1 MKPVPRHR
9 PCVNRT
15 NFVVIVGAAIVAH
28 FIGLSQSVAQEDEIG
43 PAYYLG
49 IGFALLDADERALFV
64 EIAEEQTCPCPGATN
79 NLSECLLDFQG
90 RCRLSENVGSLVMR
104 RIKEDLS
111 TDEIASAVEIFIT
124 EALTPH
130 EFNLENAPSSGPQD
144 APIQL
149 VIFSEFLCPHC
160 QRLADVVEE
169 LSNEFGDR
177 LVVYYKHFPL
187 PQHANAM
194 IAARAC
200 VAAQQQD
207 RFWEM
212 HDILFEHQVEL
223 QSSQDPDALVQSLAE
238 EIGLDVGQYDEDF
251 ASQLAID
258 VPTNDLEEG
267 REAGVNGTPT
277 CFINGIEF
285 LDVETV
291 DGLTRYFN
299 GLL

>member
-1 MKPVPRHR
+1 MKPAQRHR
-9 PCVNRT
+9 PHVNRMS
-15 NFVVIVGAAIVAH
+15 FVVVVAAAIATH
-28 FIGLSQSVAQEDEIG
+28 SIGVSETLAQADEIG

-49 IGFALLDADERALFV
+49 IGFALLDADERVLFV
-64 EIAEEQTCPCPGATN
+64 EIAEEQACPCPGTTN

-90 RCRLSENVGSLVMR
+90 RCRLAENVGSLIMR

-124 EALTPH
+124 EALTPR
-130 EFNLENAPSSGPQD
+130 EFNLESAPSSGPAD

-160 QRLADVVEE
+160 RRLADVVEE
-169 LSNEFGDR
+169 LSNEFGDQ

-212 HDILFEHQVEL
+212 HDILFEHQAEL
-223 QSSQDPDALVQSLAE
+223 QSSQDPDAFVQSLAE
-238 EIGLDVGQYDEDF
+238 EIGLDIGQFGEDF

-258 VPTNDLEEG
+258 IPTRDLEEG
-267 REAGVNGTPT
+267 RDAGVNGTPT
-277 CFINGIEF
+277 CFINGLEY
-285 LDVETV
+285 LDAETI